1 MKLSILE
8 ELDEEHRI
16 IEEVAGSLVCFSR
29 LARDGKLEQPA
40 KELKTFTRYFT
51 KFLEGYHF
59 KKETEIVFDALIQQG
74 IPAQKG
80 PIYYYELEHDLH
92 KEQITHLEKFTS
104 LISWSDDD
112 KNEVVKLCE
121 KFCAEVWEHIDKE
134 DSVVFS
140 EVEERVKGKTVK
152 ETQQKHIEFEKKHDR
167 AAFLKTGSEFIE
179 KYKPVDKIVDVI
191 RGDGCM
197 SCRYYG
203 EGCSGIEHEWWT
215 EHEWEDFF
223 ARNKGD

>member
-1 MKLSILE
+1 MSLSILE

-16 IEEVAGSLVCFSR
+16 IEELAGSLVCFAR
-29 LARDGKLEQPA
+29 LAKDDKVEEPRE
-40 KELKTFTRYFT
+40 ELKTFSRFFLE
-51 KFLEGYHF
+51 FLEGYHF
-59 KKETEIVFDALIQQG
+59 KKESDIVFDALIQMG
-74 IPAQKG
+74 VPARKG
-80 PIYYYELEHDLH
+80 PMYYYELEHDHH
-92 KEQITHLEKFTS
+92 KEDIGRLDKLAS
-104 LISWSDDD
+104 LNAWGDDE
-112 KNEVVKLCE
+112 KNELVKICE

-134 DSVVFS
+134 DSVLFP
-140 EVEERVKGKTVK
+140 EFEERVKGKVVK
-152 ETQQKHIEFEKKHDR
+152 EVEKKHIEFKEKSGR
-167 AAFLKTGSEFIE
+167 VTFLKTGMEFIA
-179 KYKPVDKIVDVI
+179 KYKPVERLPDVI